1 MSELRSERFLR
12 GRSKVA
18 KVGFPLVLTGVWGV
32 PGTPRVLQN
41 DPRCAPRGAGIAF
54 GIGFSKG
61 LSEFR

>member
-1 MSELRSERFLR
+1 MSELCSGKFLR
-12 GRSKVA
+12 KRSKVA
-18 KVGFPLVLTGVWGV
+18 KVSFPLDSAGVLVI